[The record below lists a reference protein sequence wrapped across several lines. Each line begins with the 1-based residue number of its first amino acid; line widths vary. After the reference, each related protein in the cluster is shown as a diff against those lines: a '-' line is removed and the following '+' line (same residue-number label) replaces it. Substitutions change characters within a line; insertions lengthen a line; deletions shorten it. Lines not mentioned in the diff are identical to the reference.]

1 MSGNGGMS
9 TDRVSGLWSGS
20 SLAAGRGTWMRRDRH
35 RCAPLALWRI
45 AIALPVA
52 ACNYAPT
59 MDLFG
64 SYFPAWMLCAAVGI
78 VAAIIIRQI
87 LAVAG
92 INDYVIAPLLTYAA
106 LAVSATLLAWL
117 VWFGH

>member
-1 MSGNGGMS
+1 MSGDDGRWADRGAGLANGGS
-9 TDRVSGLWSGS
+9 P
-20 SLAAGRGTWMRRDRH
+20 AARRGTSIGRH
-35 RCAPLALWRI
+35 RHRPLGLWRI
-45 AIALPVA
+45 AIAVSVA
-52 ACNYAPT
+52 GCNYAPT

-64 SYFPAWMLCAAVGI
+64 SYFPSWMLCGALGI

-87 LAVAG
+87 LAVTG
-92 INDYVIAPLLTYAA
+92 IGDYVVAPLLTYAG

>member
-1 MSGNGGMS
+1 MPVAGKSGFGRLRPTAVERGRWL
-9 TDRVSGLWSGS
+9 RV
-20 SLAAGRGTWMRRDRH
+20 GRR
-35 RCAPLALWRI
+35 RCARLAFWRV

-52 ACNYAPT
+52 ACSYAPT

-78 VAAIIIRQI
+78 VAAVIIRQI

-92 INDYVIAPLLTYAA
+92 INDYVVAPLLTYAG

-117 VWFGH
+117 LWFGH

>member
-1 MSGNGGMS
+1 MSI
-9 TDRVSGLWSGS
+9 
-20 SLAAGRGTWMRRDRH
+20 RRDRR
-35 RCAPLALWRI
+35 RCGPLGLWRS

-52 ACNYAPT
+52 ACSYSAT

-78 VAAIIIRQI
+78 IAAIAIRQI

-92 INDYVIAPLLTYAA
+92 IADYVVVPLLTYAA